1 MTSEKLADRR
11 IPAGEDFLAPEAVA
25 SLTPAELIARI
36 KALKPM
42 IAAASAEAEQLR
54 RPVDDVWNA
63 LRATGYFYMYVPR
76 KFGGLEFD
84 PQTYIDATL
93 EICEACP
100 STGWTASF
108 AAEHNWLIAQYP
120 EQTQAEVWGR
130 TPYVIA
136 PSVAA
141 PPGKAVR
148 VDGGFRISGRW
159 KFGTVIM
166 HADWVMLNAME
177 FVAEGQP
184 PIVRMML
191 ARAEDVKVLDTWH
204 MSGMAATG
212 SNDIVAEDL
221 FIPEAY
227 SFEVAPVRTGRGN
240 GSRIHDNV
248 LYRAPML
255 PQLCV
260 TASLPAL
267 GAAKAAV
274 ALSRDRLTVHTKMGG
289 QSTQVDKPAAQ
300 MRLARADL
308 LVRSAEIAIRHAA
321 NENLTLSALDDA
333 AQLNERIRLRA
344 QIAYA
349 VNQCLEAVRTC
360 CDSSGSG
367 LYSLDNPMQ
376 RLLRD
381 VEVMASHIVYDM
393 DVSTELH
400 GRAMVGLPPNSLLT

>member
-1 MTSEKLADRR
+1 
-11 IPAGEDFLAPEAVA
+11 
-25 SLTPAELIARI
+25 
-36 KALKPM
+36 M
-42 IAAASAEAEQLR
+42 IAAASAEAERLR
-54 RPVDDVWNA
+54 RPVDEVWNA

-76 KFGGLEFD
+76 RFGGLEFD
-84 PQTYIDATL
+84 PQAYIDATL
-93 EICEACP
+93 AICEACP

-108 AAEHNWLIAQYP
+108 AAEHNWLIAQFP

-148 VDGGFRISGRW
+148 VDGGFRVSGRW
-159 KFGTVIM
+159 KFGTVVM

-177 FVAEGQP
+177 DMGEGQP
-184 PIVRMML
+184 PVVRMIL
-191 ARAEDVKVLDTWH
+191 ARAEDVEVLDTWF

-221 FIPEAY
+221 FVPEAY
-227 SFEVAPVRTGRGN
+227 TFVVSEVRTGRGN
-240 GSRIHDNV
+240 GSRIHDNP
-248 LYRAPML
+248 LYAAPML

-260 TASLPAL
+260 TAALPSV
-267 GAAKAAV
+267 GAARAAV
-274 ALSRDRLTVHTKMGG
+274 EFSRQRLTVHTKMGG

-308 LVRSAEIAIRHAA
+308 MVRSAELSIRQAA
-321 NENLTLSALDDA
+321 DENLTLSALSDEE
-333 AQLNERIRLRA
+333 QLPHRLRLRA

-349 VNQCLEAVRTC
+349 VSQCLEAVRTC

-367 LYSLDNPMQ
+367 LYAMDNPMQ
-376 RLLRD
+376 RILRD
-381 VEVMASHIVYDM
+381 IEVMASHIVYDM

-400 GRAMVGLPPNSLLT
+400 GRSMVGLAPNSLLT

>member
-1 MTSEKLADRR
+1 MTSETLADRR
-11 IPAGEDFLAPEAVA
+11 IPAGNDFLK
-25 SLTPAELIARI
+25 PAEVAALTTAELTARLA
-36 KALKPM
+36 ALKPM
-42 IAAASAEAEQLR
+42 IAAASAEAERLR
-54 RPVDDVWNA
+54 RPVDEVWNA

-76 KFGGLEFD
+76 RFGGLEFD
-84 PQTYIDATL
+84 PQAYIDATL
-93 EICEACP
+93 QICEACP

-108 AAEHNWLIAQYP
+108 AAEHNWLIAQFP

-148 VDGGFRISGRW
+148 VDGGFRVSGRW

-177 FVAEGQP
+177 AMGEGQP
-184 PIVRMML
+184 PVVRMIL
-191 ARAEDVKVLDTWH
+191 ARAEDVKVLDTWF

-221 FIPEAY
+221 FVPEAY
-227 SFEVAPVRTGRGN
+227 SFVVSEVRTGRGN
-240 GSRIHDNV
+240 GSRIHDNP
-248 LYRAPML
+248 LYAAPML

-260 TASLPAL
+260 TAALPSV

-274 ALSRDRLTVHTKMGG
+274 ELGRKRLTVHTKMGG

-308 LVRSAEIAIRHAA
+308 MVRSAELSIRQAA
-321 NENLTLSALDDA
+321 NENLTLSKLSDEE
-333 AQLNERIRLRA
+333 QLPHRLRLRA

-349 VNQCLEAVRTC
+349 VSQCLDAVRIC

-367 LYSLDNPMQ
+367 IYALDNPMQ
-376 RLLRD
+376 RILRD
-381 VEVMASHIVYDM
+381 IEVMASHIVYDM

-400 GRAMVGLPPNSLLT
+400 GRSMVGLAPNSLLT